1 MLQENGKGKRPRKAD
16 VLTENEEERLW
27 QCGVLGTSNPTSLNY
42 TVFLLFSQHL
52 GTRGRQEHHQ
62 IRIEDLKAVRDAT
75 TGHISHVEWVEGPT
89 KTRQG
94 GLNKRP
100 RPVVQKLMR
109 TGGPRCPV
117 SCFEILISKRP
128 AELQTCGPLYLS
140 PLRRERD
147 WCKANVWFSR
157 QAVGVNV
164 INQFMKSMAKEAG
177 LDITA
182 KNFTNHSVRKST
194 VRKLKKAGASS
205 REIMAITGHK
215 NEQSLADYDDLDLED
230 HLHLGEVLSGKK
242 PSEVAI
248 KSHQQTLPSLS
259 SPPVSRSFPS
269 LPMVFHNCNVTF
281 GSTTFTS
288 FSQSQSS
295 YDHSQSSTSHHHR
308 KRPCIIYSD
317 SDSD

>member
-1 MLQENGKGKRPRKAD
+1 M
-16 VLTENEEERLW
+16 
-27 QCGVLGTSNPTSLNY
+27 
-42 TVFLLFSQHL
+42 
-52 GTRGRQEHHQ
+52 
-62 IRIEDLKAVRDAT
+62 
-75 TGHISHVEWVEGPT
+75 
-89 KTRQG
+89 
-94 GLNKRP
+94 
-100 RPVVQKLMR
+100 VQKLMC

-182 KNFTNHSVRKST
+182 KNFTNHSVRKTT